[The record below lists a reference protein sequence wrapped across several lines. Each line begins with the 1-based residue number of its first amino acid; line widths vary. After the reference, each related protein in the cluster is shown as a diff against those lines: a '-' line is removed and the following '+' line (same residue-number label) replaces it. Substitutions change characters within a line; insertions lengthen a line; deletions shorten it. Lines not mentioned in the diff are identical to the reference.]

1 MFLLTVIEDKIKI
14 LPSQFGRNSLDVMII
29 MMIMFGGRGR

>member
-29 MMIMFGGRGR
+29 MMIMFGGRGK